1 MYSIRTDML
10 HRIVFLL
17 QQRISA
23 SFKSLSIKTTTFYG
37 FLFSI
42 PFSILFS
49 TVPPISKTNKH
60 NIILTLWF
68 WIFIFGWLYQEPKI
82 YTPGLV
88 LIIQIKICE
97 CMTIYQHNFVVYY
110 NSSSNR
116 RKLSSA
122 LKKLYSYKNTK
133 SFITNKFSLVW
144 ESAVS
149 FIKFFV
155 NWKLYGNSYEW
166 YHLVPSG
173 TLQHPPAPF
182 STLQHPPAPSSTLQ
196 HPPAPSSTL

>member
-1 MYSIRTDML
+1 ML
-10 HRIVFLL
+10 NCVFFLL
-17 QQRISA
+17 QHSSKRISA
-23 SFKSLSIKTTTFYG
+23 TFKSLSIKTTTFYG
-37 FLFSI
+37 FLFPIVYFSI
-42 PFSILFS
+42 PFYILFS

-173 TLQHPPAPF
+173 TLQHP
-182 STLQHPPAPSSTLQ
+182 SAPSSTL
-196 HPPAPSSTL
+196 